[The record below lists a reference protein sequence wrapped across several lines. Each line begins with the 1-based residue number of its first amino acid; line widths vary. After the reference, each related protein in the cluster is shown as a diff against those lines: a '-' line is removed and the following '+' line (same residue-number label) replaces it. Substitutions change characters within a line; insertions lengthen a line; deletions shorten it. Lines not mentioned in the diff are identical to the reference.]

1 MPRYNSQNLA
11 ALNPE
16 FRKAHNISSG
26 GGAKKSRYAY
36 GQRNNVLV
44 AAGDAIKNGMC
55 LRLLPLYDSADQ
67 ASRKLVT
74 TFREGAETYGDW
86 CRLVTCAH
94 WVGNPGL
101 CFIVHDGNP
110 DLNLYESPLH
120 VLRKVAWNN
129 RETPGIGRLFTEL
142 LSNTFTRDSHVGS
155 LKKPE
160 ETLFISASSVFIN
173 EQNEITLGA
182 FTDSRDHNA
191 RIIGLKKTAAQSFL
205 SALSV
210 RDEDG
215 QFAVRDMLAE
225 SGAPLVTFLP
235 LSYMSGGQNLV
246 GHSVSGPATFQCPK
260 FVRTANKAAQ
270 FVVGYPQSRT
280 DNSHFAIIHDTY
292 MEQEV
297 SYAPYMESLA
307 NDSLSWDEYLFT
319 PSYEEQAE
327 MLAKVFPREALE
339 FAWQEF
345 PEYMRTIPR
354 GTVSVSMLDET
365 EDADEDSVE
374 NAAPAPQ
381 VRRPVVA
388 QNVSTTARVAKPSGV
403 AEAQAVAA
411 EISAEAAE
419 SVAGLFNAA
428 EIPAAMT
435 PSAVVPPATKK
446 PTVPTLNANDVLA
459 RARAKAK

>member
-16 FRKAHNISSG
+16 FRKAHNISAG
-26 GGAKKSRYAY
+26 GPAKASRYAY
-36 GQRNNVLV
+36 GKRNNVLV
-44 AAGDAIKNGMC
+44 AAGEAIKNGLC
-55 LRLLPLYDSADQ
+55 LRLLPLYDTEDR
-67 ASRKLVT
+67 ASRKLVN
-74 TFREGAETYGDW
+74 TFREGSETYGDW

-110 DLNLYESPLH
+110 NLNLYESPLH

-129 RETPGIGRLFTEL
+129 RETPGIGRLFAEL
-142 LSNTFTRDSHVGS
+142 LSNTFTRDSHIGS

-173 EQNEITLGA
+173 DQ
-182 FTDSRDHNA
+182 NA

-210 RDEDG
+210 RNEDG
-215 QFAVRDMLAE
+215 NFAVADMLEEHA
-225 SGAPLVTFLP
+225 APVVTFLP

-260 FVRTANKAAQ
+260 FVRGTVRDAQ
-270 FVVGYPQSRT
+270 YVVGYPQSRT
-280 DNSHFAIIHDTY
+280 DNSHFAIIHDTF
-292 MEQEV
+292 MGQAV
-297 SYAPYMESLA
+297 SLEPYNREIE
-307 NDSLSWDEYLFT
+307 NDSLSWDEYLNV

-345 PEYMRTIPR
+345 PEYSRTIPKNSV
-354 GTVSVSMLDET
+354 TVSMLSDDNDDFDHTPAPTQPASSSSARSTGVSEAFNT
-365 EDADEDSVE
+365 AVDISSDAADSV
-374 NAAPAPQ
+374 ADM
-381 VRRPVVA
+381 
-388 QNVSTTARVAKPSGV
+388 
-403 AEAQAVAA
+403 
-411 EISAEAAE
+411 
-419 SVAGLFNAA
+419 FNAA

-435 PSAVVPPATKK
+435 STPAVNPPAQVRAERAGA
-446 PTVPTLNANDVLA
+446 VPSRADVLA
-459 RARAKAK
+459 AARAKNRRG